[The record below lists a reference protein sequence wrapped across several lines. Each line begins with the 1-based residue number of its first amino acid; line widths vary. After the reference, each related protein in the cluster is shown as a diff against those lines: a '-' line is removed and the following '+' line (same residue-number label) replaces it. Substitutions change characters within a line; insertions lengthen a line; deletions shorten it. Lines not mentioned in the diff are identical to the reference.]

1 MSGYLIFEAFE
12 NGISIH
18 EDNLPKMVNYICGKL
33 NGSSYNPNYKYFYNQ
48 YSYSNKAVIVCRWKK
63 ARAMVLELK
72 MGEGICNNELVNFF
86 TDENRKNCSCGSV
99 YYK

>member
-18 EDNLPKMVNYICGKL
+18 EDDLPKMVNYICGNL

-48 YSYSNKAVIVCRWKK
+48 YSYSYKTFIVYRWKK
-63 ARAMVLELK
+63 ARGMVSEAK
-72 MGEGICNNELVNFF
+72 RGKGICNNELVNFF
-86 TDENRKNCSCGSV
+86 TDENHKNCSCGSV